1 MFHQYE
7 ETVELI
13 IDEDVKEVYL
23 RNWNDDLALYELHS
37 QRLRDQGLSV
47 KLIKSTTMFR
57 CWNLQNS
64 YSVVVKLK
72 RKENVKELEK
82 RWRENDAV
90 NETERLSFKVCSFL
104 IKLANERSQKRKT
117 IKTYADIDRYE
128 YIYAFVYAR
137 HQKRSYFKT
146 VIICYLQLSV
156 AEAFEMLVWD
166 RLEEIIIDMK
176 KETRLIIY
184 LDVNE
189 NTLMLST
196 KFMIEM
202 LWLLET
208 RMCEEYL

>member
-13 IDEDVKEVYL
+13 IDEGVKEVYL
-23 RNWNDDLALYELHS
+23 RNWNDGLALYELHS
-37 QRLRDQGLSV
+37 QRLRGQDLSV
-47 KLIKSTTMFR
+47 KLIKSITMSR

-90 NETERLSFKVCSFL
+90 NETERLSLKVCSFL
-104 IKLANERSQKRKT
+104 VKLANGRSQKRKT
-117 IKTYADIDRYE
+117 IKTYADIDRCE

-137 HQKRSYFKT
+137 HQKRPCFKT

-156 AEAFEMLVWD
+156 AEVFEMLVWD

-176 KETRLIIY
+176 KEARLIIY

>member
-1 MFHQYE
+1 M
-7 ETVELI
+7 
-13 IDEDVKEVYL
+13 
-23 RNWNDDLALYELHS
+23 S
-37 QRLRDQGLSV
+37 
-47 KLIKSTTMFR
+47 R

-117 IKTYADIDRYE
+117 IKMYADNDRCE
-128 YIYAFVYAR
+128 YIYAFVYAQ
-137 HQKRSYFKT
+137 HQKRSCFKT
-146 VIICYLQLSV
+146 IIICYLQLSV
-156 AEAFEMLVWD
+156 AEIFEMLVWD

-176 KETRLIIY
+176 KGARLIIY
-184 LDVNE
+184 LNVNE